1 MTCADVLTPSWCT
14 QETEFKQRA
23 AERSGA
29 AFPEPPAL
37 LLSVYCCQIKQQ
49 EAECLL
55 PLFCPWQ
62 KPMGKEGLWS
72 HVQAKA
78 LQAGTTEVRQ
88 TIETS
93 DDKLD

>member
-1 MTCADVLTPSWCT
+1 MG
-14 QETEFKQRA
+14 FKQRA

-29 AFPEPPAL
+29 AFPKPPAL
-37 LLSVYCCQIKQQ
+37 LLPVYCCQIKQQ

-62 KPMGKEGLWS
+62 KPTGKGGLWS